1 MGRQWEP
8 VKEARGWPGLH
19 PPLAAGPALALT
31 RPAQGRVRTTLD
43 CGQQTGAGL
52 GAPGSP
58 ADSDPRLHGP
68 GPALGIYEGSPNG
81 PNASTGRDTAR
92 PGTRLLRAPALAPRR
107 PPRRGRSR
115 RRCAPRPGRLGPPR
129 VPRRRRPA
137 WRAYDPAGEPCC
149 SPGASPFPPCAR
161 VSAASSL
168 ARWPRSS
175 SLPPPDGHQ
184 PHQGPARA
192 VDLGR
197 GALHVTPLLAGL
209 EVLAPAAVLHL
220 PQQQEGAGPGD
231 FRTGGPADRH
241 QTRTPSGGR
250 GRLRAAGLPPRL
262 PATGAKGHR

>member
-1 MGRQWEP
+1 MPSLVPPRGELGPHWTVGSRRGLVWEP
-8 VKEARGWPGLH
+8 RGPPPTRTLACTGLVQPWAFTKV
-19 PPLAAGPALALT
+19 PPTAPTPAPAATPHALARACCV
-31 RPAQGRVRTTLD
+31 RP
-43 CGQQTGAGL
+43 
-52 GAPGSP
+52 
-58 ADSDPRLHGP
+58 
-68 GPALGIYEGSPNG
+68 
-81 PNASTGRDTAR
+81 
-92 PGTRLLRAPALAPRR
+92 
-107 PPRRGRSR
+107 
-115 RRCAPRPGRLGPPR
+115 RCAPWPGRLGPPR
-129 VPRRRRPA
+129 VPRRRRPV